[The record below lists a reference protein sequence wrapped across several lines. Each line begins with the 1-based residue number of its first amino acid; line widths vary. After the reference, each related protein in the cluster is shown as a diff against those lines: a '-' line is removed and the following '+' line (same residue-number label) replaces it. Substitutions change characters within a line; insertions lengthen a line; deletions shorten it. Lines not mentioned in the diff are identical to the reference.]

1 MAVSCIISKINVRY
15 GQKIDFYHTMLPTC
29 GVCLSVRLSVT
40 LVDSVEMNKHI
51 FKIFLPSGSHII
63 WTKRHGNIPTES
75 NAGMVSKNRDS
86 QRISGYRIDD
96 WCSANNNCDRQP
108 FSLPH
113 RPPRISDL
121 VYHNQ
126 HGRPR
131 WKEQKRTEYTC
142 TQHGKSEANVTN
154 NRRLHSTY
162 CTTELSYVT

>member
-15 GQKIDFYHTMLPTC
+15 SQKIDFYHTMLHVVSVCPS
-29 GVCLSVRLSVT
+29 VCLSRSWTLSKWINISSKSFYRRVAT
-40 LVDSVEMNKHI
+40 
-51 FKIFLPSGSHII
+51 HII

-131 WKEQKRTEYTC
+131 WKEEKRTEYTC